1 MRMIKEDNTTIYFVI
16 AVIFHSLFIVSLN
29 PFTVIKDVA
38 VIGESGMN
46 VQMILIQ
53 KGDENF
59 DKAVMSENKRNE
71 LDDAEKDQEV
81 ILDDRKVGDISKNA
95 YQSYYGQIRKIIDS
109 NKKYPLLARQR
120 REEGSPR
127 ITFTI
132 LKSGL
137 VENVS
142 VMTSGYRS
150 LDREARR
157 MILASSPFPPI
168 PASMKKEYIQ
178 LTIPIN
184 FNLYAK

>member
-1 MRMIKEDNTTIYFVI
+1 MQMIKEDNTTIYFVI
-16 AVIFHSLFIVSLN
+16 AVIFHSLFIVSIN
-29 PFTVIKDVA
+29 PFSVIKDVA

-59 DKAVMSENKRNE
+59 DKAIMSENKRNE

-95 YQSYYGQIRKIIDS
+95 YQSYYGQVRKIIDS

-132 LKSGL
+132 LKNGL